1 MNFYRISNFSAKIT
15 KKSLKILFIC
25 VTGFADSPLEL
36 LFLLTRGPWP
46 MGKNRAGF
54 GRPLPAPRLTGGEV
68 WVGGNE
74 EEAETNPKVV
84 FLGLGVVGLG
94 VPRGEVRRRLG

>member
-1 MNFYRISNFSAKIT
+1 
-15 KKSLKILFIC
+15 
-25 VTGFADSPLEL
+25 
-36 LFLLTRGPWP
+36 

-54 GRPLPAPRLTGGEV
+54 GRPLPAPRLTGGKV

-94 VPRGEVRRRLG
+94 VPRGEVRRRRRELVDEVPPTGSGRRGGVSELPEIDAKLMEGSG

>member
-1 MNFYRISNFSAKIT
+1 
-15 KKSLKILFIC
+15 
-25 VTGFADSPLEL
+25 
-36 LFLLTRGPWP
+36 
-46 MGKNRAGF
+46 MGKNRAGV
-54 GRPLPAPRLTGGEV
+54 GRPLPAPQLTGSEG

-74 EEAETNPKVV
+74 EEAETNTMVV

>member
-1 MNFYRISNFSAKIT
+1 
-15 KKSLKILFIC
+15 
-25 VTGFADSPLEL
+25 
-36 LFLLTRGPWP
+36 

-54 GRPLPAPRLTGGEV
+54 GRPLAAPRLTGGEV